1 MFIIQALLS
10 CSQQNVSLHQFEEQP
25 VEKLFPELQ
34 QLTSKL
40 VWIQSSL
47 CTG

>member
-1 MFIIQALLS
+1 MFIIQALVTR
-10 CSQQNVSLHQFEEQP
+10 SQQNVSLHQFEEQP